1 MKIAVIFDAL
11 HPEWED
17 ADFKREIEQK
27 APPEEAEY
35 DVARALIAGGHDVL
49 MIGIG
54 DDVGPM
60 LAKLADFQPKLVF
73 NGCEGFRKNAR
84 HEYAVAALL
93 DMYGY
98 RYTGSSPTA
107 LLVARNKSLTKKVLA
122 YHSIRVPAFAECP
135 LGEKPKRPSELRF
148 PLIVKPLLEAA
159 SVGVAQVSG
168 GE

>member
-1 MKIAVIFDAL
+1 VVVKIAVIFDSP

-17 ADFKREIEQK
+17 AAFKREVEQK
-27 APPEEAEY
+27 AEEAEY
-35 DVARALIAGGHDVL
+35 DVARALMAGGHDVM

-54 DDVGPM
+54 DDVSPL
-60 LAKLADFQPKLVF
+60 LAKLAAFQPKLVF

-84 HEYAVAALL
+84 HEYAIAALL

-122 YHSIRVPAFAECP
+122 
-135 LGEKPKRPSELRF
+135 
-148 PLIVKPLLEAA
+148 
-159 SVGVAQVSG
+159 
-168 GE
+168 

>member
-1 MKIAVIFDAL
+1 
-11 HPEWED
+11 PEWED
-17 ADFKREIEQK
+17 AAFKREVEEK
-27 APPEEAEY
+27 AEEAEY
-35 DVARALIAGGHDVL
+35 DVARALKAGGHDVH

-54 DDVGPM
+54 DDVAPL

-84 HEYAVAALL
+84 HEYGIAALL

-122 YHSIRVPAFAECP
+122 AVEHQ
-135 LGEKPKRPSELRF
+135 LG
-148 PLIVKPLLEAA
+148 LE
-159 SVGVAQVSG
+159 VRQFR
-168 GE
+168 E